1 MFDQIAP
8 RYDALNRILSL
19 GMDGGWRRQ
28 AVAALDLAHAR
39 EVLDVATG
47 TADVAL
53 RIARTAVHA
62 RVVGVDPSANMLAVG
77 QGKVTAAGLDARV
90 TLAPGECEALPFA
103 DGRFDATIIAFGIR
117 NVPDRRRGLSELAR
131 VTRPGRPVVVLEL
144 NEPPN
149 GGLGFFARTYVH
161 QIVPRLGAW
170 LSGAREYRYL
180 QESVAAFPT
189 PAVFADLMR
198 EAGLAVRTVQSLGF
212 GACTLFVG
220 VVEERTS

>member
-1 MFDQIAP
+1 MFDRIAP

-19 GMDGGWRRQ
+19 GMDRGWRRR
-28 AVAALDLAHAR
+28 AVAALDLPSAA

-53 RIARTAVHA
+53 RIARTAAQV

-77 QGKVTAAGLDARV
+77 QGKVAAAGLGARV
-90 TLAPGECEALPFA
+90 TLAPGDCQALPFA
-103 DGRFDATIIAFGIR
+103 DGCFDGTIIAFGIR
-117 NVPDRRRGLSELAR
+117 NVPDRRRGLHELAR

-144 NEPPN
+144 NEPPA

-161 QIVPRLGAW
+161 QIVPRVGAW

-180 QESVAAFPT
+180 QESVAAFPA
-189 PAVFADLMR
+189 PAAFAGLMR
-198 EAGLAVRTVQSLGF
+198 EAGLAVRAVQSLGF

-220 VVEERTS
+220 VVEGRTP